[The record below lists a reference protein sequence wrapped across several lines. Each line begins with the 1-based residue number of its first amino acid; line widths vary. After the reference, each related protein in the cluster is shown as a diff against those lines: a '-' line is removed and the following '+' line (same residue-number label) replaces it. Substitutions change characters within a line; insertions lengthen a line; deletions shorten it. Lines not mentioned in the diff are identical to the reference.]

1 MTEHDCGIVQVWVQ
15 FVDMPQVRMQAT
27 LHVTLQDDDAAPQ
40 TVVQASHSG
49 MLHLAPAAL
58 QSEWHP
64 PALHSKVYVA
74 PTPTVAV
81 QPPPPIMLQFCEHV
95 APASQVIWQP
105 PAQTRSQVEP
115 C

>member
-1 MTEHDCGIVQVWVQ
+1 MTEHDCGIVQDWVQ
-15 FVDMPQVRMQAT
+15 FVDMPQVSMQAT
-27 LHVTLQDDDAAPQ
+27 LHVTLQTDVAAPQ

-49 MLHLAPAAL
+49 MLQVALAAL

-64 PALHSKVYVA
+64 PALQCRVYVA

-81 QPPPPIMLQFCEHV
+81 QPPPPTWSQFCEHV